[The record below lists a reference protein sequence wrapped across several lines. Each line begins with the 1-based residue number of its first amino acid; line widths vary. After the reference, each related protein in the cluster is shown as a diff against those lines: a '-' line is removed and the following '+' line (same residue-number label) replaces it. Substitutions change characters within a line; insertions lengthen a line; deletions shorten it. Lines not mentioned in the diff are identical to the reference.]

1 MANQIQPS
9 DGGVIDYEQYPVVPL
24 CGISQSAGR
33 SSLSAGST
41 RPTFLSNLY
50 GGETRMERNILPRS
64 QIRKSGFVESQY
76 KFNQQCGVFVA
87 TIDRKQWERRK
98 KLTTY
103 MTFEDGRKV
112 IAQTWQ
118 RSKYE
123 GLAKMEVGC
132 RIRVTY
138 DKNRAGT
145 LCVRRVER
153 LSDHNEQKVLCS
165 IMMPK
170 GRL

>member
-1 MANQIQPS
+1 
-9 DGGVIDYEQYPVVPL
+9 
-24 CGISQSAGR
+24 
-33 SSLSAGST
+33 
-41 RPTFLSNLY
+41 
-50 GGETRMERNILPRS
+50 MERNALSRR
-64 QIRKSGFVESQY
+64 QFRKTGFDESQY
-76 KFNQQCGVFVA
+76 IFNQQSGVFVA
-87 TIDRKQWERRK
+87 TIDRKRWERRK

-165 IMMPK
+165 IMVPK
-170 GRL
+170 SRL

>member
-1 MANQIQPS
+1 MKRNA
-9 DGGVIDYEQYPVVPL
+9 
-24 CGISQSAGR
+24 
-33 SSLSAGST
+33 LSRRQFRQT
-41 RPTFLSNLY
+41 
-50 GGETRMERNILPRS
+50 
-64 QIRKSGFVESQY
+64 GFDESQY
-76 KFNQQCGVFVA
+76 IFNQQCGVFVA
-87 TIDRKQWERRK
+87 TIDRKRWERRK

-153 LSDHNEQKVLCS
+153 LLDHNEQKALCS
-165 IMMPK
+165 IMIPNS
-170 GRL
+170 RL